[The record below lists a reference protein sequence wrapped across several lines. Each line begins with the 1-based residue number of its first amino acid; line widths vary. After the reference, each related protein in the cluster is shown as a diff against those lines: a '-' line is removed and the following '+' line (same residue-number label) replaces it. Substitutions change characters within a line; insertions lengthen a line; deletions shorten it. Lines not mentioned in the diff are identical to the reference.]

1 MRDNI
6 VEDLKNLF
14 ITIDNYGAL
23 KKKYDMILHDTRI
36 EDIISIDYADEEIW
50 LIAIKGSAN
59 SIFAHTSP
67 SEQMIALHKLLWEI

>member
-1 MRDNI
+1 M
-6 VEDLKNLF
+6 
-14 ITIDNYGAL
+14 AL
-23 KKKYDMILHDTRI
+23 ASSVPLCYTTGLGGRLASMPFF
-36 EDIISIDYADEEIW
+36 EEIW